1 MILMSDLS
9 GKSGRL
15 WKSPHIW
22 PLTYGLRDVHGTLV
36 STGFHVASAVQ
47 P

>member
-1 MILMSDLS
+1 MVRVDVY
-9 GKSGRL
+9 GN
-15 WKSPHIW
+15 H
-22 PLTYGLRDVHGTLV
+22 LTYGLRDVHGTLV